1 MELKNFIKKYDPK
14 SEGEW
19 FEYQEEVKFLIAPM
33 RNPEMKKKLLEE
45 FTLDEATKLEEHGA
59 TGLEGKGNIA
69 LGRVT
74 RVYAKSLVF
83 DWDGITEN
91 EEKSKFSNDKIHEW
105 MMEDS
110 AFSNWVLDKANELLV
125 KKHKAKEEVVKN

>member
-14 SEGEW
+14 SDGEW
-19 FEYQEEVKFLIAPM
+19 FEYQEGVKFLVAPM

-45 FTLDEATKLEEHGA
+45 FTLEEATKLEERGA
-59 TGLEGKGNIA
+59 TGLDGKGNIA

-83 DWDGITEN
+83 DWEGLTE
-91 EEKSKFSNDKIHEW
+91 EDEKIKFNHDKIHEW

-110 AFSNWVLDKANELLV
+110 AFSNWILEKSNDLLV
-125 KKHKAKEEVVKN
+125 KKFKDKEDVVKN